1 MAIYGWFGCCVLF
14 PSPLLIRRQL
24 KWLMRRFSTSQYIH
38 KQNDTFTG
46 TRAQPEHNALCIE
59 MLLYFFCLCVP
70 VFAYGCTICTH
81 ECVCVYLVY
90 KEVISSSM
98 SHRVEIK
105 AWDDPFL
112 NEQTL
117 HFDRSLTRHYLSLG
131 ASALLIQ
138 HP

>member
-1 MAIYGWFGCCVLF
+1 MAIYGWFGCCVVF

-38 KQNDTFTG
+38 KQTGTFTG
-46 TRAQPEHNALCIE
+46 TRDQPEPNALCIE
-59 MLLYFFCLCVP
+59 MLLYFVFVCVCLCLYMGVLY
-70 VFAYGCTICTH
+70 VH
-81 ECVCVYLVY
+81 MSVCVY
-90 KEVISSSM
+90 KEVISTSV
-98 SHRVEIK
+98 SHREEIK
-105 AWDDPFL
+105 AWDDPFF